1 MTECGKNCKDKIM
14 ASFEEIRERIDG
26 YIIKNGLTY
35 RDVSL
40 KIGRKD
46 SYIQQY
52 VKYGFPKRLKEVDRK
67 KIAIVLGV
75 DEKELI
81 DDELMVDMLDGEL
94 VYKDE
99 VTGKIFDFFN
109 IGIYSQKHDMVC
121 LDKLIGKLMFDKDE
135 FREFAGDVENLKII
149 KQVGDAMFDTIS
161 DKALVVY
168 DTVKNVFDG
177 EGVYVIKSSN
187 KIEIKR
193 LQKIKCDEFLVIAD
207 NSIYDNYV
215 LKAKDFEIEG
225 RVLLVYNATVL

>member
-1 MTECGKNCKDKIM
+1 MIECDKNCKDKIM

-81 DDELMVDMLDGEL
+81 DDELMVDMLDGQL

-109 IGIYSQKHDMVC
+109 IGIYSQKQDTLC

-135 FREFAGDVENLKII
+135 FREFAGNVENLKII
-149 KQVGDAMFDTIS
+149 KQVGDAIFDTIS

-168 DTVKNVFDG
+168 DTEKNIFDG
-177 EGVYVIKSSN
+177 EGVYVIKSGN

-193 LQKIKCDEFLVIAD
+193 LQKIRGDEFLVIAD
-207 NSIYDNYV
+207 NNIYDNYV

-225 RVLLVYNATVL
+225 RVLLVYNAVII

>member
-1 MTECGKNCKDKIM
+1 MIECDKNCKDKIM

-81 DDELMVDMLDGEL
+81 DDELMVDMLDGQL

-109 IGIYSQKHDMVC
+109 IGIYSQKQDTLC

-135 FREFAGDVENLKII
+135 FREFAGNVENLKII

-168 DTVKNVFDG
+168 DTEKNIFDG
-177 EGVYVIKSSN
+177 EGVYVIKSGN

-193 LQKIKCDEFLVIAD
+193 LQKIRGDEFLVIAD
-207 NSIYDNYV
+207 NNIYDNYV

-225 RVLLVYNATVL
+225 RVLLVYNAVII